1 MTCRECDVPDL
12 PAAIRVRENP
22 LELLATNAMKQAR
35 LLVNNPGEV
44 TYVDALA
51 IYSEALDDKIR
62 RAA

>member
-1 MTCRECDVPDL
+1 VPDL